1 MVDYRCGYWSAFP
14 DCPHVLCNQLGVSR
28 TSFFFPSSL
37 TSATRLC
44 AGVHFIAIISLFAKS
59 HPPPTADP
67 ATHVA
72 PSTFKRANFRVIFL
86 KQSLRPVLFSFQLQ
100 TSLTEPMT
108 LSKSVSLPRSAY
120 WHHITR
126 QNSVGEIYSLQG
138 KWTRHLPR
146 HCCQLPPGGPRATQ
160 VFFVLALLA
169 FLPFPRVSSH
179 WPRREFCDWQWF
191 S

>member
-1 MVDYRCGYWSAFP
+1 MEIQTSSPSGRRLIIAVAIDQRFPIVPMSFAINSESVVPAF
-14 DCPHVLCNQLGVSR
+14 S
-28 TSFFFPSSL
+28 SSL

-59 HPPPTADP
+59 HPPSTADP

-138 KWTRHLPR
+138 K
-146 HCCQLPPGGPRATQ
+146 
-160 VFFVLALLA
+160 
-169 FLPFPRVSSH
+169 
-179 WPRREFCDWQWF
+179 
-191 S
+191 